1 MDKNQLTGLLLIS
14 MLVFAYFHFF
24 APEPPPTQESQNENA
39 RQEQVDASTAPAE
52 PIIEDDSIRQIQNQQ
67 KYGDFAQAAEG
78 SENEISLENED
89 VKITFSTK
97 GAAIKSVL
105 LKNYLTYDKKPLY
118 LLDENSSKMDYF
130 INTNNTV
137 INLSELYFS
146 SDNSSTTVAEGD
158 TTQITFDIR
167 LSGDR
172 SIQKTYSLA
181 GSGFQLGHEISLN
194 GVETSNNNINFQWLN
209 KLKEVEEH
217 VDLSRRVTTV
227 NYYTEE
233 EGYDYLSETS
243 TEREEERLT
252 LPAKWVSMKQKF
264 FASAIVTENQFNDL
278 AVASE
283 IDPADTNSVKTT
295 MMNLNIPV
303 ANNAT
308 AVKFYFGPNNYKIL
322 QDVAPG
328 FEKNVTLGW
337 GPLGWINKFL
347 IIPIFHW
354 LENFITNYGIIILI
368 LVVIIKLLLSPLSYK
383 SYLSMAKTK
392 VLKPELDA
400 IKEKHGDDMQKA
412 QAEQMQLYQKVGI
425 NPLSGC
431 IPMLLQMPILLAMF
445 YFFPNSIE
453 LRQEAFLWANDLST
467 YDTIFNLPFTI
478 PFYGNHVSLFCLLMT
493 ASQILYTWSNSQMT
507 TIQGPMKTM
516 QYIMPVAFLFFLNSF
531 PAGLTFYYFVSNV
544 FTFGQQ
550 ALIKNFI
557 DEDKIKAVLEENRK
571 RNVNKKKSK
580 FQMRLEEAM
589 KASKEAQKTRTEAKT
604 KTKKK

>member
-14 MLVFAYFHFF
+14 LLVFAYFHFF
-24 APEPPPTQESQNENA
+24 APEPQPLEEQEIT
-39 RQEQVDASTAPAE
+39 RQEQVDTITQVQE
-52 PIIEDDSIRQIQNQQ
+52 PIIEDDSIRQLQNQQ
-67 KYGDFAQAAEG
+67 KYGAFAQAAQGE
-78 SENEISLENED
+78 EKEVVLEND
-89 VKITFSTK
+89 DIKVVFSTK

-118 LLDENSSKMDYF
+118 LLDENSSKMDYN
-130 INTNNTV
+130 INTGNTV

-146 SDNSSTTVAEGD
+146 SKDKSTVISGED
-158 TTQITFDIR
+158 TTNISFNLQ
-167 LSGDR
+167 LSGGR
-172 SIQKTYSLA
+172 SITKTYSLA
-181 GSGFQLGHEISLN
+181 GNGYQLGQKIDMN
-194 GVETSNNNINFQWLN
+194 GITTDDKGINFQWHN

-217 VDLSRRVTTV
+217 VELSRKVTTV
-227 NYYTEE
+227 NYYLLED
-233 EGYDYLSETS
+233 GYNYLSETS
-243 TEREEERLT
+243 TEREEERAAE
-252 LPAKWVSMKQKF
+252 PAKWVSMKQKF
-264 FASAIVTENQFNDL
+264 FSSAIITDNQFEDL
-278 AVASE
+278 EVASE
-283 IDPADTNSVKTT
+283 IDPADSNTVKTT
-295 MMNLNIPV
+295 MMSLNIPTPE
-303 ANNAT
+303 NNAAT
-308 AVKFYFGPNNYKIL
+308 QVKFFFGPNNYKVL
-322 QDVAPG
+322 KDVAPD

-425 NPLSGC
+425 NPISGC

-453 LRQEAFLWANDLST
+453 LRQEAFLWASDLST

-478 PFYGNHVSLFCLLMT
+478 PFYGSHVSLFCLLMT

-516 QYIMPVAFLFFLNSF
+516 QYIMPVAFLFF
-531 PAGLTFYYFVSNV
+531 P
-544 FTFGQQ
+544 
-550 ALIKNFI
+550 
-557 DEDKIKAVLEENRK
+557 
-571 RNVNKKKSK
+571 
-580 FQMRLEEAM
+580 
-589 KASKEAQKTRTEAKT
+589 
-604 KTKKK
+604 